1 MEVEGGQERHRCSG
15 RVLKE
20 GFRKKPQKVWSFSD
34 GKSDGTAKLIP
45 YDFCHTVSFSEGDL
59 VKDHTFFPFFSS
71 EPFPKR

>member
-34 GKSDGTAKLIP
+34 GKSDGMAKLIP
-45 YDFCHTVSFSEGDL
+45 YDFCHTV
-59 VKDHTFFPFFSS
+59 
-71 EPFPKR
+71 